1 MIDISTRRRGRR
13 SLRLIA
19 APVGLV
25 ALVGL
30 AACGTGTDS
39 STGAATGESAPSAAP
54 AAAGGPSDSAMAA
67 YTSCLAE
74 NGVTLPERPARGSGT
89 PPSGAPAAPGDG
101 GTRGGPGGRP
111 GEAPEGVDAD
121 TWAAAQQVCAD
132 VAPAPPDGG
141 GPAAGTGT

>member
-13 SLRLIA
+13 ALRLIA

-74 NGVTLPERPARGSGT
+74 NGVTLPARPARGGSGG
-89 PPSGAPAAPGDG
+89 GAPGQ
-101 GTRGGPGGRP
+101 
-111 GEAPEGVDAD
+111 APEGVDAD
-121 TWAAAQQVCAD
+121 TWTAAQQACAD
-132 VAPAPPDGG
+132 VAPTPPDGG
-141 GPAAGTGT
+141 GPAGTGT

>member
-13 SLRLIA
+13 ALRLIA

-30 AACGTGTDS
+30 AACGTGTDA
-39 STGAATGESAPSAAP
+39 STSAPSAAEGSAAP

-74 NGVTLPERPARGSGT
+74 NGVTLPERPDRGSGA
-89 PPSGAPAAPGDG
+89 PPSGAPAASGDG
-101 GTRGGPGGRP
+101 GTRGGPGGGAP
-111 GEAPEGVDAD
+111 GQAPEGVDAD
-121 TWAAAQQVCAD
+121 TWAAAQQACAD
-132 VAPAPPDGG
+132 VAPTPPDRG
-141 GPAAGTGT
+141 GPAGTGT